1 LKYGIDIGH
10 NCPPTDTGA
19 VGIRREDELN
29 KEVGLKVIEKLRALR
44 YEVVYCTPGAASSLG
59 NSLYGRINK
68 ANVEKVDFY
77 VSIHFNAGGGRGTE
91 VFAMSNASKEVAKK
105 VVNEIAALGYINR
118 GVKDGKWLYVLKNTK
133 MPSILV
139 ECGFV
144 DSAEDMQRF
153 NAEKMA
159 NAIVKGLTGSIINEK
174 ENTNA
179 EVKPSKDAELL
190 KIQKSL
196 NILKILDSNGMK
208 LIEDGIMG
216 EKTISSIKRFQSV
229 TGLEVNGLTDL
240 DTMEA
245 LVNIL
250 DMPLLQ
256 LGNRNNIAN
265 RYVQWRLNIVID
277 GIFGNDTNKAVSKY
291 QTSKGLKSDSIIGG
305 NTWSKLLE

>member
-1 LKYGIDIGH
+1 MKYGIDIGH
-10 NCPPTDTGA
+10 NCPPADTGA

-29 KEVGLKVIEKLRALR
+29 KAVGLKVIEKLKALK
-44 YEVVYCTPGAASSLG
+44 YEVVYCTPSYASSLG
-59 NSLYGRINK
+59 NSLYNRINK
-68 ANVEKVDFY
+68 ANEAKVDFY
-77 VSIHFNAGGGRGTE
+77 VSIHFNAGGGHGTE
-91 VFAMSNASKEVAKK
+91 VFAISNASKEVAKK
-105 VVNEIAALGYINR
+105 VVNEIAALGYTNR
-118 GVKDGKWLYVLKNTK
+118 GVKDGNWLYVLKNTK

-139 ECGFV
+139 ECGFI
-144 DSAEDMQRF
+144 DSTEDMQRF

-159 NAIVKGLTGSIINEK
+159 NAIVKGLTGSIVNEK
-174 ENTNA
+174 ENTSTG
-179 EVKPSKDAELL
+179 VKPSKDAELL

-196 NILKILDSNGMK
+196 NILKILDSNGKK

-216 EKTISSIKRFQSV
+216 EKTISSIKKFQSV
-229 TGLEVNGLTDL
+229 TGLTVNGLTDL

-250 DMPLLQ
+250 DKPLLQ

-277 GIFGNDTNKAVSKY
+277 GIFGNDTKKAVLKY
-291 QTSKGLKSDSIIGG
+291 QTSKGLKSDGIIGG